1 MSAKTLAEAIMLQTM
16 EDLWDKNE
24 RADAVRFF
32 DGEGFGVCAKIAGLN
47 FFEQLRLY
55 NMANK
60 MIAREMPE
68 KKRDKKLLVPAGV
81 AA

>member
-1 MSAKTLAEAIMLQTM
+1 MSAKTLAEAIILQTM

-32 DGEGFGVCAKIAGLN
+32 DGEGFSACAEIAGMN
-47 FFEQLRLY
+47 FFEQVRLY

-60 MIAREMPE
+60 MIIREMPE
-68 KKRDKKLLVPAGV
+68 KKKAGKFLSPV
-81 AA
+81 AV

>member
-32 DGEGFGVCAKIAGLN
+32 DGEGFSACAEIAGMN
-47 FFEQLRLY
+47 FFEQIRLY

-60 MIAREMPE
+60 MIIRERPE
-68 KKRDKKLLVPAGV
+68 KKKTKKFLSPV